1 MEINLIDWL
10 IEDGGS
16 KHIRDKYYVSMATS
30 ELQPPSDLFSISF
43 YTKGKNNKKGKEKK
57 KSGKVQKST
66 IVSGKRYVWNSIPL

>member
-30 ELQPPSDLFSISF
+30 ELQPPSASSYWPNKTQYSKDGEEISP
-43 YTKGKNNKKGKEKK
+43 
-57 KSGKVQKST
+57 
-66 IVSGKRYVWNSIPL
+66 R